1 MTRTDDVRSG
11 QPVMQPLRDR
21 IHNCSAGQVRSFQYA
36 AKHIGKA
43 TIDETGVNKRMNTV
57 TSKFNLK
64 VNTVLD
70 FGV

>member
-11 QPVMQPLRDR
+11 QPVMQTPRDC
-21 IHNCSAGQVRSFQYA
+21 IQKYPVGQVRSFQYA
-36 AKHIGKA
+36 AKNIDKA
-43 TIDETGVNKRMNTV
+43 TVDQTGANKRMNTV
-57 TSKFNLK
+57 TSKFNRK

>member
-36 AKHIGKA
+36 AKHIDKV
-43 TIDETGVNKRMNTV
+43 TVDNTGVNKRMNTV
-57 TSKFNLK
+57 TSKFNRK

-70 FGV
+70 CGV